1 MSNDWTA
8 FFTGDWCFSSRCS
21 YHRMVTKEGFTNSVE
36 PLARMFRHLFKRP
49 GLFEEVRRAG
59 DEDQF
64 LSASEQI
71 VRRLVHLNHRFIVIP
86 DDQQGRGSDRRQIG
100 LSQVRS
106 STSSSVKRSRSS
118 VASPSCCKWRDEIAR
133 AKPAAAASMCKDN
146 DPVRLDWKSKDAL

>member
-1 MSNDWTA
+1 
-8 FFTGDWCFSSRCS
+8 
-21 YHRMVTKEGFTNSVE
+21 
-36 PLARMFRHLFKRP
+36 MFRHLFKRP

-71 VRRLVHLNHRFIVIP
+71 VRRLVHLNHRFIVTP

-118 VASPSCCKWRDEIAR
+118 VASPSCCKWRATR
-133 AKPAAAASMCKDN
+133 LLRGMNRPLPLPCAKTTTPCGSTGSPRMPSRVICSFVILMLCSCRDVMAVLVSLRDCRGPDG
-146 DPVRLDWKSKDAL
+146 